1 MSWTGGCAGARE
13 VMLSAAPTPN
23 PQLLTPLGVAVCGVH
38 GRMGQEMVDGLPREG
53 GIVIV
58 GGCDPRVGDD
68 GLSLSAFPTAPS
80 LGELLST
87 VTPDVAV
94 DFTTAEAARA
104 NARVALEHAVPIVI
118 GTTGLNEADLQTID
132 DLAREA
138 GVGAL
143 VAPNFAIGANLLMQF
158 ARIASKYFDSAEI
171 IETHH
176 DGKIDS
182 PSGTALLTAKGM
194 REGRGKPFAGDHV
207 TKHVVEH
214 TRGGLAED
222 VHIHSLR
229 MPGFVASHQVIFG
242 GPGQSL
248 TIRHDS
254 IGRDSFVPGVA
265 FAVKHIRE
273 HVGLVYGLDQLMG
286 IEA

>member
-1 MSWTGGCAGARE
+1 M
-13 VMLSAAPTPN
+13 AAHSGSPTPN
-23 PQLLTPLGVAVCGVH
+23 PQPPTPIAVAICGVH
-38 GRMGQEMVDGLPREG
+38 GRMGEEMVDGLTREG

-68 GLSLSAFPTAPS
+68 GITPTAFPTARS
-80 LGELLST
+80 LAELLDI
-87 VTPDVAV
+87 VKPDAAV
-94 DFTTAEAARA
+94 DFTTAEAARS
-104 NARVALEHAVPIVI
+104 NARVALEHAVPMII
-118 GTTGLNEADLQTID
+118 GTTGLTEDDLRTID
-132 DLAREA
+132 GLAREA

-158 ARIASKYFDSAEI
+158 ARIASKFFDSAEI
-171 IETHH
+171 IEAHH
-176 DGKIDS
+176 DAKIDS

-194 REGRGKPFAGDHV
+194 REARQGPFAGDHV

-214 TRGGLAED
+214 SRGGVAHD

-273 HVGLVYGLDQLMG
+273 HVGLVYGLDTLMG
-286 IEA
+286 FAK

>member
-1 MSWTGGCAGARE
+1 
-13 VMLSAAPTPN
+13 
-23 PQLLTPLGVAVCGVH
+23 
-38 GRMGQEMVDGLPREG
+38 MGEEMVDGLPRHG
-53 GIVIV
+53 GIAIV

-68 GLSLSAFPTAPS
+68 GITPTAFPTARG
-80 LGELLST
+80 LAELLAT
-87 VTPDVAV
+87 VNADVAV

-118 GTTGLNEADLQTID
+118 GTTGLTDGDLRTID

-138 GVGAL
+138 NVGAL

-182 PSGTALLTAKGM
+182 PSGTALLLAKGM
-194 REGRGKPFAGDHV
+194 REGRDTPFAGDNV
-207 TKHVVEH
+207 SKHVVDH
-214 TRGGLAED
+214 TRGGVAND

-229 MPGFVASHQVIFG
+229 LPGFVASHQAIFG

-265 FAVKHIRE
+265 FAVKHIGE
-273 HVGLVYGLDQLMG
+273 HVGLVYGLDHLMG
-286 IEA
+286 FAA

>member
-1 MSWTGGCAGARE
+1 
-13 VMLSAAPTPN
+13 
-23 PQLLTPLGVAVCGVH
+23 
-38 GRMGQEMVDGLPREG
+38 MGQEMVDALPREG
-53 GIVIV
+53 GIAIV

-68 GLSLSAFPTAPS
+68 GLSLAAFPTAPD
-80 LGELLST
+80 LAGLLAI
-87 VTPDVAV
+87 VHPDVAV
-94 DFTTAEAARA
+94 DFTTAEAARG
-104 NARVALEHAVPIVI
+104 NARTALQAGVPIVI
-118 GTTGLNEADLQTID
+118 GTTGLTGDDLRMID
-132 DLAREA
+132 DLARE
-138 GVGAL
+138 GNVGAL

-158 ARIASKYFDSAEI
+158 ARIASRFFESAEI

-194 REGRGKPFAGDHV
+194 RESRDTPFASDNV

-214 TRGGLAED
+214 TRGGVAD
-222 VHIHSLR
+222 DIHIHSLR
-229 MPGFVASHQVIFG
+229 LPGFVASHQVIFG

-273 HVGLVYGLDQLMG
+273 HVGLVYGLDALMG
-286 IEA
+286 FAQ

>member
-1 MSWTGGCAGARE
+1 
-13 VMLSAAPTPN
+13 
-23 PQLLTPLGVAVCGVH
+23 
-38 GRMGQEMVDGLPREG
+38 MGQEMVDGLTREG
-53 GIVIV
+53 GIAIV

-68 GLSLSAFPTAPS
+68 GITPTAFPTAES
-80 LGELLST
+80 LADLLSM
-87 VTPDVAV
+87 VRPDVAV
-94 DFTTAEAARA
+94 DFTTADAARS
-104 NARVALEHAVPIVI
+104 NARVALEHGVPIVI
-118 GTTGLNEADLQTID
+118 GTTGLTEEDLRTID
-132 DLAREA
+132 DLAHE
-138 GVGAL
+138 GNVGAL

-158 ARIASKYFDSAEI
+158 ARIASKFVDSAEI
-171 IETHH
+171 IEAHH

-194 REGRGKPFAGDHV
+194 REARESPFSGDNV

-214 TRGGLAED
+214 TRGGVAGD

-273 HVGLVYGLDQLMG
+273 HVGLVYGLDRLMG
-286 IEA
+286 IEG

>member
-1 MSWTGGCAGARE
+1 
-13 VMLSAAPTPN
+13 
-23 PQLLTPLGVAVCGVH
+23 
-38 GRMGQEMVDGLPREG
+38 MGQEMVDGLPHEG
-53 GIVIV
+53 GIAIV

-68 GLSLSAFPTAPS
+68 GITLGAFPTARS
-80 LGELLST
+80 LEELLAT
-87 VTPDVAV
+87 VKADVAV
-94 DFTTAEAARA
+94 DFTTAEAARS
-104 NARVALEHAVPIVI
+104 NARVALEHGVPIVI
-118 GTTGLNEADLQTID
+118 GTTGLNDDDLRTID
-132 DLAREA
+132 DLARE
-138 GVGAL
+138 GNVGAL

-158 ARIASKYFDSAEI
+158 ARIASTFFDSAEI
-171 IETHH
+171 IEAHH

-194 REGRGKPFAGDHV
+194 REARDAPFAGDHV
-207 TKHVVEH
+207 SKHVVEH
-214 TRGGLAED
+214 TRGGVAED

-265 FAVKHIRE
+265 YAVKHIRE
-273 HVGLVYGLDQLMG
+273 HVGLVFGLDNLMG
-286 IEA
+286 FAN

>member
-1 MSWTGGCAGARE
+1 LAHSPT
-13 VMLSAAPTPN
+13 SNPQSPTPI
-23 PQLLTPLGVAVCGVH
+23 QVAVCGVH
-38 GRMGQEMVDGLPREG
+38 GRMGQEMVTGLTHEG

-68 GLSLSAFPTAPS
+68 GLSMTAFPTAPS
-80 LGELLST
+80 LAELLDM
-87 VTPDVAV
+87 VRPDVAV

-104 NARVALEHAVPIVI
+104 NARVALERSVPIVI
-118 GTTGLNEADLQTID
+118 GTTGLTETDLHAID
-132 DLAREA
+132 ELARES

-176 DGKIDS
+176 DGKVDS
-182 PSGTALLTAKGM
+182 PSGTALLTAQSM
-194 REGRGKPFAGDHV
+194 REARETPFAGDNV
-207 TKHVVEH
+207 TKHVIEH
-214 TRGGLAED
+214 TRGGVAGD

-265 FAVKHIRE
+265 FAVKHIRG
-273 HVGLVYGLDQLMG
+273 HVGLVYGLDELMDF
-286 IEA
+286 AT

>member
-1 MSWTGGCAGARE
+1 MLAR
-13 VMLSAAPTPN
+13 SPTPN
-23 PQLLTPLGVAVCGVH
+23 PKPPTPIQVAICGVH
-38 GRMGQEMVDGLPREG
+38 GRMGEEMVDGLTREG
-53 GIVIV
+53 GITVI

-68 GLSLSAFPTAPS
+68 GITPTAFPTARS
-80 LGELLST
+80 LAELLDM
-87 VTPDVAV
+87 VKADVAV
-94 DFTTAEAARA
+94 DFTTAEAARG

-118 GTTGLNEADLQTID
+118 GTTGLNDDDFRTID
-132 DLAREA
+132 DLAHEA

-158 ARIASKYFDSAEI
+158 ARMASKFFDSAEI

-182 PSGTALLTAKGM
+182 PSGTALLMAKGM
-194 REGRGKPFAGDHV
+194 REGRDTPFAGDNV

-214 TRGGLAED
+214 TRGGMAND

-229 MPGFVASHQVIFG
+229 MQGFVASHQVIFG

-273 HVGLVYGLDQLMG
+273 HVGLVYGLDALMK
-286 IEA
+286 IEGT